1 MHEVSHLR
9 THTLHIM
16 IEQGVYPALS
26 FALSQLLRLKHLG
39 VPKHELEKF
48 DVFRDSYTRKIWHEV
63 LKAY

>member
-16 IEQGVYPALS
+16 IEQGVNPALS

-39 VPKHELEKF
+39 VPKHELENF
-48 DVFRDSYTRKIWHEV
+48 DVFRDLYMKEIWHEV